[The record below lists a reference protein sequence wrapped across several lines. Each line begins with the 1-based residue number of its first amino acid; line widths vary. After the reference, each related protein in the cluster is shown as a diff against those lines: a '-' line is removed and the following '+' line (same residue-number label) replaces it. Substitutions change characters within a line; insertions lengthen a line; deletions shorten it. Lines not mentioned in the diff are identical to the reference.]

1 MGKTEKTEVKTV
13 IEQVDHQKRKKVESS
28 ESLVLNHL
36 KNNSKW
42 IILACVFDLI
52 HYNIYPLFEE
62 HLHIYIYDSTQSIAF
77 LLYIYAIYKLIP
89 EKLLIMHLLL
99 TSWLWFSIGDVLN
112 VVYNYGSTQEYN
124 FDNLFLMFTVLQ
136 ISYKFRHNILLNLE
150 VLRFNLKIE
159 RYEGVL
165 VTS

>member
-1 MGKTEKTEVKTV
+1 
-13 IEQVDHQKRKKVESS
+13 
-28 ESLVLNHL
+28 
-36 KNNSKW
+36 
-42 IILACVFDLI
+42 
-52 HYNIYPLFEE
+52 
-62 HLHIYIYDSTQSIAF
+62 
-77 LLYIYAIYKLIP
+77 
-89 EKLLIMHLLL
+89 MHLLL

-112 VVYNYGSTQEYN
+112 VVYNYKSMQEYN
-124 FDNLFLMFTVLQ
+124 FDNLLLMFTVLQ